1 MNTSKNSLP
10 SNTQLLLITGRSGA
24 GRTSLLKLLEDL
36 GYEVMDNVPVGLLIK
51 FLSPENKV
59 PVDSRHNAIAVG
71 IDIRTREFSAT
82 TFLEDVQPIMR
93 NASYQPKLVFMDCD
107 EEVLARRYT
116 ESRRRHP
123 LSKGDRLIDSIRL
136 ENRIIEPLRNSAD
149 LVIDTSTMSLA
160 ELRPIATGYFGLKK
174 GPKLTITLTSFSFAK
189 GLPREADLVFDVR
202 FLVNPHHSNKLQ
214 RMNGQHPEVA
224 AYIETDPSL
233 EPFMNALEQLLN
245 ILIPRYN
252 QEGKSYLTIA
262 VGCTGG
268 RHRSVYV
275 TECLAQALQSEGNSA
290 LVRHR
295 DWAQP

>member
-1 MNTSKNSLP
+1 MNSSKNKLLVH
-10 SNTQLLLITGRSGA
+10 TQLLLITGRSGA

-36 GYEVMDNVPVGLLIK
+36 GYEVMDNVPVGLLVK
-51 FLSPENKV
+51 FLSAGNKV
-59 PVDSRHNAIAVG
+59 PVDTHHNAIAVG

-82 TFLEDVQPIMR
+82 TFLEDIKPVIQ
-93 NASYQPKLVFMDCD
+93 NVNYQPKLVFMDCD

-123 LSKGDRLIDSIRL
+123 LSKGNRLLDSIRL
-136 ENRIIEPLRNSAD
+136 EDKIIEPLRNSAD

-174 GPKLTITLTSFSFAK
+174 GPTLTITLTSFSFAK
-189 GLPREADLVFDVR
+189 GLPRESDLVFDVR
-202 FLVNPHHSNKLQ
+202 FLVNPHHSNKL
-214 RMNGQHPEVA
+214 RPMSGQHPNVA
-224 AYIETDPSL
+224 AYIEKDPSL
-233 EPFMNALEQLLN
+233 KPFMQALEKLLN

-268 RHRSVYV
+268 KHRSVYV
-275 TECLAQALQSEGNSA
+275 TECLAKALNSKGTST
-290 LVRHR
+290 LVQHR
-295 DWAQP
+295 DWAQL